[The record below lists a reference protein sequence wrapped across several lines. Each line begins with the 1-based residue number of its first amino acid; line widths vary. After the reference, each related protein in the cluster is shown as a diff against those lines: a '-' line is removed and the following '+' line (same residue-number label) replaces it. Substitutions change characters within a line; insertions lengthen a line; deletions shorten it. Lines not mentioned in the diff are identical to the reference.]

1 MDGSVAAFGR
11 AGSVRPGAV
20 LAWLVLPLLPALVL
34 ADAAF
39 GPGPA
44 GWRDVAQSFLRSD
57 TMAQALAWELRLP
70 RALAALLVGG
80 ALGMAGCLMQAVMR
94 NPLASPDILAVTQGG
109 HLALVLATLALP
121 GMPALPATL
130 LGGLGAGALALAV
143 SGGLAAPPARL
154 ALGGLAVALA
164 CGAAA
169 QAAVVLADDRS
180 AGLVLW
186 AAGALDQAGWA
197 RLGGQAPFVAA
208 GMIGGLLS
216 ARGLDVLALGQDAA
230 RSLGQG
236 GRAVPGLALGSGV
249 LLAAASVVVAGP
261 IGFVGLVAP
270 NLLRLAGVTRHAL
283 RLPLSAAWGG
293 ALLLGADLLAR
304 AASLWAGTVPVGVV
318 AACLGAPALMLAARH
333 ARDAQAGAW
342 LPAWPKRPAPAAL
355 WGAAVLAGAAAV
367 LAGLWAG
374 DGATPG
380 TTAFDLRAPRVAVAG
395 LAGAALALAGALLQ
409 SASRN
414 PLAGPETLGLAQGAA
429 LASVL
434 AVLAGMAPGSAA
446 FVGVALAG
454 ALGSLAVL
462 WLAGGGASAARLTLV
477 GLGLASGFAALGVL
491 VVLGARLQATQALS
505 WLAGT
510 TYGRGW
516 PDVVPLLLALAI
528 AAPLLGLAGRRMDVL
543 ALGPDAAATLGED
556 VARLR
561 TWLLAGGAG
570 LAGAAVSVVGAVGFL
585 GLLAPHAARLL
596 AGPRHAGMLPLSAAL
611 GALLAVVAD
620 LLGRSV
626 IAPREVPLG
635 LVTALL
641 GAPLFLLLLRRR

>member
-1 MDGSVAAFGR
+1 MDGGIAALGR
-11 AGSVRPGAV
+11 AGSVRFGAT
-20 LAWLVLPLLPALVL
+20 LAWLVLPLLPTLVL

-39 GPGPA
+39 GPGPT
-44 GWRDVAQSFLRSD
+44 GWRDVAQSFLHND
-57 TMAQALAWELRLP
+57 TMAQAMAWEVRLP
-70 RALAALLVGG
+70 RALAALLVGA
-80 ALGMAGCLMQAVMR
+80 ALGVAGCLMQAVMR

-109 HLALVLATLALP
+109 HLALVLATLAHP

-143 SGGLAAPPARL
+143 SGGPAAPPARL

-164 CGAAA
+164 CGGAA

-208 GMIGGLLS
+208 GMIGGLLA

-249 LLAAASVVVAGP
+249 LLAAAAVVVAGP

-283 RLPLSAAWGG
+283 KLPMSAAWGG

-304 AASLWAGTVPVGVV
+304 AASPWAGTVPVGVV

-333 ARDAQAGAW
+333 LRDAQADAW
-342 LPAWPKRPAPAAL
+342 LPAWPKRPALAAL
-355 WGAAVLAGAAAV
+355 WSAAVLAGVAATV
-367 LAGLWAG
+367 AGLWAG
-374 DGATPG
+374 DGATPRLM
-380 TTAFDLRAPRVAVAG
+380 AFDLRAPRMTIAG

-414 PLAGPETLGLAQGAA
+414 PLAGPETLGLVQGAA

-462 WLAGGGASAARLTLV
+462 WLAGGSASAARLTLV
-477 GLGLASGFAALGVL
+477 GLGLASGLGALGVL

-510 TYGRGW
+510 TYGRSW
-516 PDVVPLLLALAI
+516 PDVLPLLLALAI
-528 AAPLLGLAGRRMDVL
+528 AAPLLGLARRRLDVL

-596 AGPRHAGMLPLSAAL
+596 AGPRHARMLPLSAAL